1 MLTLL
6 ALFGG
11 AALGFISAA
20 LLASNKL
27 AKANDA
33 ATTALR
39 ASQDYALLKAR
50 IRAIQSNGKFANG
63 EYIYTVQT
71 PTGRFGKFML
81 PEV

>member
-1 MLTLL
+1 MLILL

-11 AALGFISAA
+11 AVLGFISAD
-20 LLASNKL
+20 LLAANKL

-33 ATTALR
+33 ATAAIR
-39 ASQDYALLKAR
+39 GAQDYALLKAR

-71 PTGRFGKFML
+71 PTGRFGKFSL